1 MKVGARWGTT
11 ALLVAAALGAG
22 AEATQ
27 AQQVT
32 FEQTVVALG
41 NDEPDV
47 RLQAVQALK
56 ASALPE
62 SAVPLT
68 RALADPVDRIQLEA
82 IAAELN
88 LFLAEPVVPRRRV
101 GLIIEVRNSISAVNI
116 FEQGGAA
123 LSPRPVPA
131 GVLTALRGTL
141 RDDNQRVA
149 VEGLYAFGALAENAY
164 GAERQALLA
173 ASTEDLASALAM
185 DAAEVRAAA
194 LRVINRVYAWR
205 VGDAAVNERVGDAVI
220 DAMNAR
226 EATLRLAAMDTLG
239 ALRYERGIQALID
252 QFQHYEKG
260 TVAHAALS
268 ALARVAHPSSAP
280 VFASALASRD
290 LGVKLAAVEGLARI
304 GDVAQAAAITA
315 ALAKD
320 RNDAVL
326 LGGAFAQV
334 LLADGPID
342 DIVGALAKDRLREQA
357 MQYLVDAAPGRARTF
372 SPHAEDPQPRMRA
385 LVVQAL
391 GLSGDPDALSIAE
404 RYVKDADPTVAR
416 TAARAVARLQ
426 GVAATA
432 R

>member
-1 MKVGARWGTT
+1 MKVVARWGTT
-11 ALLVAAALGAG
+11 ALLVAATLGAG
-22 AEATQ
+22 ADAAQ
-27 AQQVT
+27 AQVS
-32 FEQTVVALG
+32 FEQTVTALG
-41 NDEPDV
+41 NDDPDV

-62 SAVPLT
+62 AAVPLT

-88 LFLAEPVVPRRRV
+88 LFLAERIVPRRRV
-101 GLIIEVRNSISAVNI
+101 GLVIEVRNSISALSI

-123 LSPRPVPA
+123 LDARPVPV
-131 GVLTALRGTL
+131 GVLTALRGTV

-173 ASTEDLASALAM
+173 ASAEDLASALAM

-226 EATLRLAAMDTLG
+226 EFTIRLAAMDTLG
-239 ALRYERGIQALID
+239 ALRFERGIQALTD
-252 QFQHYEKG
+252 QFQHYQKG
-260 TVAHAALS
+260 TVAQTALG

-280 VFASALASRD
+280 VFSAALSSRD

-304 GDVAQAAAITA
+304 GDVAQAATITT
-315 ALAKD
+315 ALAKE
-320 RNDAVL
+320 RSDAVQ
-326 LGGAFAQV
+326 LGGAFAAV
-334 LLADGPID
+334 LLSDGPFD
-342 DIVGALAKDRLREQA
+342 EIVGALAKDRLRDQA
-357 MQYLVDAAPGRARTF
+357 MQYLVDAAPGRARIF
-372 SPHAEDPQPRMRA
+372 SPHAEDPQPRIRT
-385 LVVQAL
+385 LVVTAL
-391 GLSGDPDALSIAE
+391 GLSGDPDAQSIVE
-404 RYVKDADPTVAR
+404 RYTKDADPTVAR

-426 GVAATA
+426 GVAATT